1 MKTNLLRT
9 ICLLLALFLC
19 FGLFAACEKEKE
31 EEKKTESVASTTSE
45 KETPPQEELL
55 DSVLVQ
61 PDAGAPYTL
70 LTAVQGNS
78 LVIMVPD
85 GNTTALQVAE
95 NTNVSQFLTY
105 VVAKDGYAICVW
117 DGAGNQVI
125 DLAAI
130 ITDGS
135 RFEVINELNN
145 QVEVT
150 MNIRVVK
157 QEVISSTVEQQE
169 TINQYNSQVQQG
181 NSNVVKPPVTSNG
194 GGSSQGGSGSSNGG
208 TSSSGGSGT
217 TTPVVKT
224 TITLGT
230 IWYDQY
236 NGTDGIAKTWQS
248 TLKNMETKQGIK
260 TNFTRLDASSA
271 VDTIVKEVMAG
282 NASADIFDV
291 SLAMC
296 RNIAR
301 KKAAANIYDSKT
313 LNKSA
318 FACGATESVTFS
330 GKAYGITFASKSVNP
345 MGVLYNKKLLA
356 KYAPETDIVNL
367 YNQKKWTFD
376 AFRALAKKCT
386 IDTDGN
392 GKSDIYGFTSNT
404 NIIGM
409 AITANAGGIA
419 LMKNGKVEATMCNA
433 ESVAALEWCKTLYK
447 TDRSWQYR
455 ADIQASADCFSGGQ
469 AAMFVSYLAYFHTI
483 APKADFSIGFVLMPI
498 GPAKTDYI
506 NSVYDAALYVV
517 PKTKENRLD
526 EIGNWLNGLTAVSS
540 NLLNQQVS
548 KLAQNGLD
556 KTGQDIYKALVN
568 NMSAE
573 FSTGA
578 FTSAVSSQVDSSVT
592 SASKSPTKVMAAIKD
607 QAQKECDDFYGPLY

>member
-1 MKTNLLRT
+1 MKTNMTR
-9 ICLLLALFLC
+9 IVCLLLALFLC
-19 FGLFAACEKEKE
+19 FGLFAACGKEKE

-224 TITLGT
+224 SVTLST
-230 IWYDQY
+230 IWYDSYVGSSQSAAAWQ
-236 NGTDGIAKTWQS
+236 NTFKSMEAKGYT
-248 TLKNMETKQGIK
+248 TTVHTIN
-260 TNFTRLDASSA
+260 ASSA
-271 VDTIVKEVMAG
+271 VDTIVKEVQAG
-282 NASADIFDV
+282 KTDADIYEV
-291 SLAMC
+291 SLKVC
-296 RNIAR
+296 RDLAR
-301 KKAAANIYDSKT
+301 KKVLCNWLDSSTITASDFQNGGTK
-313 LNKSA
+313 
-318 FACGATESVTFS
+318 SVTFGS
-330 GKAYGITFASKSVNP
+330 NCYGISLTSGS
-345 MGVLYNKKLLA
+345 GVVYGVIYNKDLIK
-356 KYAPETDIVNL
+356 KYASDYDLQKLYKENKWDFET
-367 YNQKKWTFD
+367 
-376 AFRALAKKCT
+376 FRTVAKLCT
-386 IDTDGN
+386 RDTDGD
-392 GKSDIYGFTSNT
+392 GKTDIYGVTSNN
-404 NIIGM
+404 NIIGIM
-409 AITANAGGIA
+409 LTANAGGTA
-419 LMKNGKVEATMCNA
+419 LSKNGRIEPTMCNDA
-433 ESVAALEWCKTLYK
+433 GVAALEFCKALFK
-447 TDRSWQYR
+447 TDRSWKYF
-455 ADIQASADCFSGGQ
+455 ADIKTAASNFCTGTY
-469 AAMFVSYLAYFHTI
+469 AMFASNLYFYSLI
-483 APKADFSIGFVLMPI
+483 APTATFKFDFVHAPM
-498 GPAKTDYI
+498 GPDYGKYVDA
-506 NSVYDAALYVV
+506 VYDASLYVV
-517 PKTKENRLD
+517 PKTNAARLKELGVWMNNVRGVSATLLD
-526 EIGNWLNGLTAVSS
+526 LEGKTMTNSGFSQDAV
-540 NLLNQQVS
+540 
-548 KLAQNGLD
+548 
-556 KTGQDIYKALVN
+556 TIYKWCKN
-568 NMSAE
+568 NMQAD

-578 FTSAVSSQVDSSVT
+578 FSSAVSSQVDSSVT
-592 SASKSPTKVMAAIKD
+592 NVSSSPAKVMASIKS
-607 QAQKECDDFYGPLY
+607 QAQKELDDYYANLY